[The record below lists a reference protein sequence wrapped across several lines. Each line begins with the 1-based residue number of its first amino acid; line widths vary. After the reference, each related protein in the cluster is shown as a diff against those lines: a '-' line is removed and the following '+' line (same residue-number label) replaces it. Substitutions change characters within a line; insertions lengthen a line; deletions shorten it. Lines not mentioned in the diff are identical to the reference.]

1 MVKDDNFIFEDSKK
15 LLISDDIIIQA
26 VQDIYKEQIKEI
38 VRKKLEENPRLEE
51 ELKDAIKDYTKG
63 KLLEAGAQGKLLKVV
78 AELGLIS
85 LPESFRDEMIK
96 SVMKALGPEI
106 DTLLKNTL

>member
-1 MVKDDNFIFEDSKK
+1 MAKDDNFIFEDSKK